1 MEIIPVIDLK
11 DGVVVHARQGRRDQY
26 QPISTGLC
34 NSSDVDSVIR
44 AFLSLHDFSTFYI
57 ADLNAITRQG
67 DHGPLI
73 QGVLAHFPELTF
85 WVDSGYQCHGQ
96 HKRRPDNYMPVL
108 GSESFHDETAGGI
121 KAFGNNYIL
130 SLDYSLTGALGAKS
144 LFDSPDLWPDH
155 IIIMTLAR
163 VGSHSGPDL
172 DKLAGFCR
180 QHPDKN
186 FIAAGGVRNKQDL
199 INLDEI
205 GIKQALVASALHS
218 GHLNAGDIKNLQAK
232 KYPDESGYFFNIPGN
247 SVNPS

>member
-34 NSSDVDSVIR
+34 SSSDVDSVIR
-44 AFLSLHDFSTFYI
+44 AFLSLYNFSTFYI

-67 DHGPLI
+67 DHEPLI
-73 QGVLAHFPELTF
+73 QSVLARFPELTF
-85 WVDSGYQCHGQ
+85 WVDSGYQSQ
-96 HKRRPDNYMPVL
+96 SEHKRRPDNYMPVL
-108 GSESFHDETAGGI
+108 GSESFRDETTNII
-121 KAFGNNYIL
+121 KAFGNNFIL
-130 SLDYSLTGALGAKS
+130 SLDYSLAGALGAKS

-155 IIIMTLAR
+155 IIVMTLAR

-180 QHPDKN
+180 QYPDKN
-186 FIAAGGVRNKQDL
+186 FIAAGGIRNRQDL
-199 INLDEI
+199 IDLGKI

-218 GHLNAGDIKNLQAK
+218 GHLDADDIKNLQAK
-232 KYPDESGYFFNIPGN
+232 KYPDESGYF
-247 SVNPS
+247 